1 MCCVLYPA
9 CSVSPHPSLGLEL
22 LLQLV
27 QLVSTL
33 SGSELHRLLQL
44 AGELGAQLLQLLLV
58 VVTHREQLVL
68 SFLGQVRPPYV
79 SNYTYLTILTTVCT
93 YLYTCT
99 YRATSD
105 HM

>member
-68 SFLGQVRPPYV
+68 SLLGQVTAAIREQLHIPDYTDHSLRITVYV
-79 SNYTYLTILTTVCT
+79 YAQSYE
-93 YLYTCT
+93 
-99 YRATSD
+99 
-105 HM
+105 